1 MLEYISNFR
10 VAAEAAWDIAPGEQV
25 LIVADDTARPTLYGQ
40 AFREVVNSMGAEG
53 TLVIIRERELAGQ
66 EPPAA
71 VAAAMAAADV
81 VIRIPEKWNMV
92 HTNARRSATDRGIRF
107 FHVSCGPE
115 PLMRQS
121 VSADDI
127 YQIAERTEKL
137 TRLLTEADRA
147 RVTSLGGTDITMS
160 LRGRQALG
168 MHPRGRPLGS
178 SPIPGTGEATLPPV
192 EGTAEGVV
200 VIDISIAGREGL
212 LPSPVKWVVEKGR
225 IVEFQGPPTIVEWLW
240 GLASRDEGASVLC
253 QLAIGTSHTV
263 PAVASGMNIDHGR
276 EGRIHMAFGR
286 NDDFGGTT
294 FSEVHVDG
302 LFGGTSVELDGRL
315 IIDNEKVVV

>member
-10 VAAEAAWDIAPGEQV
+10 VAAEAAWDIKPGEQV
-25 LIVADDTARPTLYGQ
+25 LIVVDDTARPTLYGQ
-40 AFREVVNSMGAEG
+40 AFREVMNAMGAEA

-66 EPPAA
+66 EPPPS
-71 VAAAMAAADV
+71 VAAAMLGADV

-92 HTNARRSATDRGIRF
+92 HTNARRAVTDKGIRF

-115 PLMRQS
+115 PLMRQP
-121 VSADDI
+121 VTADDI
-127 YQIAERTEKL
+127 YQIAQRTEKL
-137 TRLLTEADRA
+137 TRLLTEADQA

-160 LRGRQALG
+160 LRGRRAMG

-200 VIDISIAGREGL
+200 VVDISIAGREGL
-212 LPSPVKWVVEKGR
+212 LPSPVMWIVERGR
-225 IVEFQGPPTIVEWLW
+225 IVDFQGPPSIVEWLRD
-240 GLASRDEGASVLC
+240 LASRDAGASVLC

-294 FSEVHVDG
+294 YSVVHVDG
-302 LFGGTSVELDGRL
+302 LFGRTSVDLDGVR
-315 IIDNEKVVV
+315 IIENEKVK